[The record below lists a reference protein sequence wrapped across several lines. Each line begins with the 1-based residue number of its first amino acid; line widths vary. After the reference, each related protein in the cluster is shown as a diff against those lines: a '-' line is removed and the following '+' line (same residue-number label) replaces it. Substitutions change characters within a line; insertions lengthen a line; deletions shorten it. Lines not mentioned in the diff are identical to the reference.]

1 MKYVK
6 ENPGLALAITAVV
19 SILLYNW
26 YVKMQ
31 AKKKAAAAAAATV
44 PPPVVG

>member
-6 ENPGLALAITAVV
+6 ENPALAIAITAIV
-19 SILLYNW
+19 SILVYNW
-26 YVKMQ
+26 YTKMQ

-44 PPPVVG
+44 TPPVVG